1 MSETGKIL
9 KFDAA
14 AIAANAVAAATT
26 PPDAKRPLYRDIAP
40 AADYPVDAL
49 GALREV
55 AEAIQLKTQAPLAIC
70 AQSVLAA
77 AAFAIAPHYD
87 AHLLN
92 GRSPLTVLCLSIAES
107 GERKSSVDNLALAP
121 VFSKEERLR
130 ADYEAQ
136 SQYYAADHAAWKAAT
151 EQAKKAAKN
160 GRAAAREAIAAVGSE
175 PKAPPSPMLL
185 MADATPEGI
194 VMHLAESRPWGGVFS
209 AEGGLMLGG
218 HGMSD
223 ESKIRTAALFNSLW
237 DGTPI
242 RRRRVLTG
250 TSFLPGRRCSMHL
263 MTQPG
268 VAEILTHDPAFADI
282 GLMARLLIVA
292 PASTA
297 GTRKYREAP
306 ALCITV
312 LAEYK
317 TRMTRLLD
325 KPHKMLDGSG
335 GLDPA
340 TLTLTPDARAM
351 LIAFHDAVERS
362 IRPDGELSTVKG
374 FGSKMAEHAGR
385 LGAVL
390 AVYADPE
397 AVEVDADSISNGIA
411 LAQHYAG
418 EMKRLADGASIAPD
432 LKLARQLVEW
442 WKSGGKAKC
451 HLAEIYQRGPNPLR
465 DASTAKRIIAIL
477 EDHGWLKRI
486 SPGTVLDGSPRKDS
500 WELAP

>member
-1 MSETGKIL
+1 
-9 KFDAA
+9 
-14 AIAANAVAAATT
+14 
-26 PPDAKRPLYRDIAP
+26 
-40 AADYPVDAL
+40 
-49 GALREV
+49 
-55 AEAIQLKTQAPLAIC
+55 
-70 AQSVLAA
+70 
-77 AAFAIAPHYD
+77 
-87 AHLLN
+87 
-92 GRSPLTVLCLSIAES
+92 
-107 GERKSSVDNLALAP
+107 
-121 VFSKEERLR
+121 
-130 ADYEAQ
+130 
-136 SQYYAADHAAWKAAT
+136 
-151 EQAKKAAKN
+151 
-160 GRAAAREAIAAVGSE
+160 
-175 PKAPPSPMLL
+175 
-185 MADATPEGI
+185 
-194 VMHLAESRPWGGVFS
+194 
-209 AEGGLMLGG
+209 MLGG

-223 ESKIRTAALFNSLW
+223 DSKIRTAALFNTLW
-237 DGTPI
+237 DGAPI

-250 TSFLPGRRCSMHL
+250 TAFLPGRRCSMHL
-263 MTQPG
+263 MVQPG

-282 GLMARLLIVA
+282 GLLARMLIVA

-297 GTRKYREAP
+297 GTRLYREAAP
-306 ALCITV
+306 QCATV

-362 IRPDGELSTVKG
+362 VRPDGELSTIKG